1 MIVITLKRKVV
12 LSYFLSTNYRTKSIV
27 EIMLRHGNIHMKA
40 HYVSKLRAQ
49 GLETCWN
56 KISQNKTLTQH
67 CSVCFVELKKNAQ
80 YNETKINLH

>member
-27 EIMLRHGNIHMKA
+27 EIILRHGNIHMKA

-49 GLETCWN
+49 GLKTC
-56 KISQNKTLTQH
+56 
-67 CSVCFVELKKNAQ
+67 
-80 YNETKINLH
+80 